1 MLTLLGE
8 LQIPL
13 LAAMLLG
20 GCLTKAVRVVRFHSI
35 AAGLGPTAL
44 FPVKVRAPVAIAM
57 CATEF
62 GLGIGLIA
70 TSSTIGQGAPASLIR
85 VCTGLLFLV
94 ATFAL
99 IELRSV
105 RPDVG
110 CGCFGEFSQ
119 TPVTGRTIAR
129 SALLAFAAIATMKLP
144 AIVAPE
150 LGQIPVLLAMLVAE
164 LTVLGLLS
172 PEIRDILVRIGY
184 SAPCELRVVT
194 PEQTL
199 AALHRSAQWRR
210 HSDLIASREP
220 SDLWR
225 ELCWLYV
232 AYSSTYTGKEA
243 ELVFAVRV
251 ENRRPIVL
259 SALVDT
265 ATGAVLPWPA
275 GASRPTS
282 RRQMVARARLVLARL
297 AHRADPLPHAEA
309 ASLPGAHCP
318 SAHSP
323 GAHSPGAHSPGAP
336 AAGLPLSSGFLDS
349 R

>member
-20 GCLTKAVRVVRFHSI
+20 GCLTKAVRVMRSRSI

-62 GLGIGLIA
+62 SLGIGLIV
-70 TSSTIGQGAPASLIR
+70 TSSKIGQGAPASLIR
-85 VCTGLLFLV
+85 LAAGLLFLV

-129 SALLAFAAIATMKLP
+129 SALLAFAAIATMRLR
-144 AIVAPE
+144 AIVSPE
-150 LGQIPVLLAMLVAE
+150 PGQIPVLLAMLVAE
-164 LTVLGLLS
+164 LTALGLLS

-199 AALHRSAQWRR
+199 ASLHRSAQWRR
-210 HSDLIASREP
+210 HSRLIASREP

-225 ELCWLYV
+225 ELCWQYV
-232 AYSSTYTGKEA
+232 AYPSNYADREA
-243 ELVFAVRV
+243 ELVFALRV
-251 ENRRPIVL
+251 EHRRPLVL

-265 ATGAVLPWPA
+265 ATGAVLPWPVS
-275 GASRPTS
+275 GSRPVYS
-282 RRQMVARARLVLARL
+282 HGDLVARSRLVLSRL
-297 AHRADPLPHAEA
+297 AHRTDALPRTEA
-309 ASLPGAHCP
+309 ANVPGL
-318 SAHSP
+318 SGVP
-323 GAHSPGAHSPGAP
+323 GRQGPGP
-336 AAGLPLSSGFLDS
+336 AGGMPLSSGFLDG

>member
-1 MLTLLGE
+1 MLTLLRE

-13 LAAMLLG
+13 VAAMLLG
-20 GCLTKAVRVVRFHSI
+20 GCLAKAVRVVRSHSI
-35 AAGLGPTAL
+35 APGLGPTAL
-44 FPVKVRAPVAIAM
+44 FPVKVRAPVAIAI

-62 GLGIGLIA
+62 SLGVGLIA
-70 TSSTIGQGAPASLIR
+70 TSGKIGQGAPASLIR
-85 VCTGLLFLV
+85 LGTGLLFLV

-144 AIVAPE
+144 AIVSPE
-150 LGQIPVLLAMLVAE
+150 AVQIPVLLAILVAE

-184 SAPCELRVVT
+184 SVPCELRVVT

-199 AALHRSAQWRR
+199 ASLHKSVQWRR
-210 HSDLIASREP
+210 HSGLIASREP

-232 AYSSTYTGKEA
+232 AYPSTYADREA

-251 ENRRPIVL
+251 EHRRPLVL

-265 ATGAVLPWPA
+265 ATGAVLPWPVS
-275 GASRPTS
+275 GPRPVYA
-282 RRQMVARARLVLARL
+282 RRDPVIRSRLVLSRL
-297 AHRADPLPHAEA
+297 AHRAGALPQTEA
-309 ASLPGAHCP
+309 VALPGLP
-318 SAHSP
+318 DLPGLRDGEGP
-323 GAHSPGAHSPGAP
+323 GARRRSAS
-336 AAGLPLSSGFLDS
+336 F
-349 R
+349 